1 MNIYS
6 KKQVWKVA
14 LSILAIL
21 ISVASLF
28 ITNRLVKEL
37 KHEERKK
44 IEIWAQ
50 ATKKLANA
58 NIEDVGDF
66 SLALKVVSENTNIPV
81 ILVDECDSILE
92 TRHLSFYSSSDS
104 LVLSNYQKI
113 IYKSKLIPKDSVTI
127 HKAKKLMNRHRVFL
141 RNTLRKMRE
150 SDDKPIEINLIK
162 GKQWIYYKDS
172 KLLNNLRYY
181 PIYQLIF
188 ITVFVFIGYM
198 FFSSARKSE
207 QNQVWAGM
215 AKETAH
221 QIATP
226 LSSLMA
232 WLELIKDGKNE
243 DMVFEMQK
251 DLNRLETIADRFSK
265 IGSKPKLQSH
275 NVILLVEK
283 SVKYL
288 KSRLSQNTEFIID
301 NNNNN
306 KLYADVNKT
315 LLEWVIEN
323 ICKNAVDAMQGKGKI
338 KISFLNNPYEIQIII
353 KDTGKGINKVLMND
367 IFKPGVT
374 TKKRGWGLGLSL
386 SKRIIEDYHKGKI
399 FIKESSVRE
408 GTTFVISLPKKSQA
422 TLS

>member
-6 KKQVWKVA
+6 KKQRWKLA
-14 LSILAIL
+14 LSLLAIL

-28 ITNRLVKEL
+28 ITNSLVTEL

-44 IEIWAQ
+44 IELWAQ
-50 ATKKLANA
+50 ATKQLVSSSNQ
-58 NIEDVGDF
+58 GDF
-66 SLALKVVSENTNIPV
+66 SLAIKVVSENTNIPV
-81 ILVDECDSILE
+81 ILIDECDSILE
-92 TRHLSFYSSSDS
+92 TRNIKFFSKSDS
-104 LVLSNYQKI
+104 LILSEYNHIRYEPYSLKEDSLIVKQGK
-113 IYKSKLIPKDSVTI
+113 KLIYNY
-127 HKAKKLMNRHRVFL
+127 KKFL
-141 RNTLRKMRE
+141 RKTLLEIRKSGDE
-150 SDDKPIEINLIK
+150 PIEINFI
-162 GKQWIYYKDS
+162 GDKQWIYYEDS
-172 KLLNNLRYY
+172 ELLNNLRYY
-181 PIYQLIF
+181 PIYQLLF

-198 FFSSARKSE
+198 VFSSARKSE

-232 WLELIKDGKNE
+232 WVELIKQKDNH

-265 IGSKPKLQSH
+265 IGSKPKLEQH
-275 NVILLVEK
+275 DIVLIVEK
-283 SVKYL
+283 SIKYL
-288 KSRLSQNTEFIID
+288 KSRLSQNTEFILE
-301 NNNNN
+301 N
-306 KLYADVNKT
+306 KNEGLFANVNKT

-338 KISFLNNPYEIQIII
+338 KISVSENFSEIQIII
-353 KDTGKGINKVLMND
+353 KDTGKGINKILIND

-374 TKKRGWGLGLSL
+374 SKTRGWGLGLSL

-399 FIKESSVRE
+399 YIKESNLQD
-408 GTTFVISLPKKSQA
+408 GTSFAISLPKTSQA
-422 TLS
+422 TGA

>member
-6 KKQVWKVA
+6 KKQRWKLGLA
-14 LSILAIL
+14 LLAIL
-21 ISVASLF
+21 ISVSSLF
-28 ITNRLVKEL
+28 ITSSLVNEL
-37 KHEERKK
+37 KDEERKK

-50 ATKKLANA
+50 ATKQLVNVAS
-58 NIEDVGDF
+58 EGDF
-66 SLALKVVSENTNIPV
+66 SLAIKVVSENTNIPV

-92 TRHLSFYSSSDS
+92 TRNLNFYSATDS
-104 LVLSNYQKI
+104 LILDNYQKI
-113 IYKSKLIPKDSVTI
+113 IYNSTPSPKDSVII
-127 HKAKKLMNRHRVFL
+127 HKAEKLMNRYRRFL
-141 RNTLRKMRE
+141 RRSLNNMRS
-150 SDDKPIEINLIK
+150 SDDEPIEITFIND
-162 GKQWIYYKDS
+162 KQWIYYQDS
-172 KLLNNLRYY
+172 ELLLTLRYY

-188 ITVFVFIGYM
+188 ITVFIFIGYM
-198 FFSSARKSE
+198 VFSSARKSE

-232 WLELIKDGKNE
+232 WTELMKETKDD

-251 DLNRLETIADRFSK
+251 DLTRLETIADRFSK
-265 IGSKPKLQSH
+265 IGSKPKLKNH
-275 NVILLVEK
+275 NIILLVEN

-288 KSRLSQNTEFIID
+288 KSRLSHNTEFILEKD
-301 NNNNN
+301 NQQ
-306 KLYADVNKT
+306 LYADVNKT
-315 LLEWVIEN
+315 LLDWVIEN

-353 KDTGKGINKVLMND
+353 KDTGKGINKILIND

-386 SKRIIEDYHKGKI
+386 SKRIIEDYHKGKL
-399 FIKESSVRE
+399 FIKESSAKE
-408 GTTFVISLPKKSQA
+408 GTSLAISLPKKSQ
-422 TLS
+422 TT